1 MLLKSSPT
9 PQQLYRF
16 VLKDDFN
23 ENIGYTV
30 VLRFA
35 VKYEI
40 YDMMIWALRLVLE
53 DDVFCDSH
61 ER

>member
-23 ENIGYTV
+23 NNIGYTV
-30 VLRFA
+30 VFRFA

-40 YDMMIWALRLVLE
+40 YDMMIWFHRLVLE

>member
-1 MLLKSSPT
+1 MLLRSSPT
-9 PQQLYRF
+9 PQQLFRF

-23 ENIGYTV
+23 KNIGYTV
-30 VLRFA
+30 VFRFA
-35 VKYEI
+35 VKYKT